1 MIGDVRRCSASVGLA
16 GGVAAAVAG
25 IVGAPMAHADGTS
38 DLSSIDVLV
47 PSLGAESDAVTPIIT
62 TYPQELLNDAANNL
76 GSANELL
83 SAGPSD
89 IPGMMQQLD
98 AQNIAL
104 SEVVSLSTEESSLSS
119 YDNGAFADLLNPW
132 FNSVDQGFDQATAAL
147 LSADK
152 AVETAAA
159 AGSGVDAAVLG
170 VFGADFQLAG
180 EMFNALPIDLAAE
193 FTTFGL

>member
-1 MIGDVRRCSASVGLA
+1 MTGSVRRCSASAVLA
-16 GGVAAAVAG
+16 GGAVLAVAG
-25 IVGAPMAHADGTS
+25 IMGAPMGRADGTS
-38 DLSSIDVLV
+38 GLSSIDVLV
-47 PSLGAESDAVTPIIT
+47 PYLAAESDAVPPIIT
-62 TYPQELLNDAANNL
+62 TYPQELLNDAANDL
-76 GSANELL
+76 VSANEVL

-104 SEVVSLSTEESSLSS
+104 SEIASLSTEESSLSS

-132 FNSVDQGFDQATAAL
+132 FNSVDQGFDQASEAL

-180 EMFNALPIDLAAE
+180 EMFNALPIDLASE
-193 FTTFGL
+193 FTSLGL